1 MKTIEISTIN
11 FRSKNTSW
19 RNFSFLAIQKGGKL
33 LLNEQHCKNAY
44 MQGFLNDLYLRPS
57 CHECKFKR
65 FQSQSD
71 LTLADYWGIARV
83 NSNYDNKKGVS
94 MVFINTTKGES
105 LLHGIKDRFKY
116 IQTSFEDTLS
126 NNGLNEHTHPHPQRA
141 FFFANL
147 TSHENNI
154 IKLINKCIGKS
165 AYKNLLKKVAH
176 KLHI

>member
-1 MKTIEISTIN
+1 
-11 FRSKNTSW
+11 
-19 RNFSFLAIQKGGKL
+19 
-33 LLNEQHCKNAY
+33 
-44 MQGFLNDLYLRPS
+44 
-57 CHECKFKR
+57 
-65 FQSQSD
+65 
-71 LTLADYWGIARV
+71 
-83 NSNYDNKKGVS
+83 